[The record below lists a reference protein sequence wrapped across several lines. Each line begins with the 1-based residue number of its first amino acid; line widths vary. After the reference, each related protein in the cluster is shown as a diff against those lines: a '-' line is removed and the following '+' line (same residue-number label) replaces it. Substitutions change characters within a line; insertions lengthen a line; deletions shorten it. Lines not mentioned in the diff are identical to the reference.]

1 MFSLQERF
9 SSFELTQ
16 NTISKRKGPKAIGR
30 FKVEVILLART
41 IVARTFG
48 TLSQI
53 FSNTSIISSPPPPL
67 NNVDCPES
75 NTSRVSCT
83 VSVLQHCSG
92 GAGERTLYNAFE
104 GFMSSPIF
112 KLLTKRLRKGQVSL
126 NQLARIVGEVFSGLG
141 DMKRF
146 NMRISLFSIV
156 RKTLEDEV
164 IRFIKTVHAVF
175 DNS

>member
-1 MFSLQERF
+1 
-9 SSFELTQ
+9 
-16 NTISKRKGPKAIGR
+16 
-30 FKVEVILLART
+30 
-41 IVARTFG
+41 
-48 TLSQI
+48 
-53 FSNTSIISSPPPPL
+53 
-67 NNVDCPES
+67 
-75 NTSRVSCT
+75 
-83 VSVLQHCSG
+83 
-92 GAGERTLYNAFE
+92 
-104 GFMSSPIF
+104 MSSPIF

-146 NMRISLFSIV
+146 NMRISLFGIV

>member
-1 MFSLQERF
+1 ML
-9 SSFELTQ
+9 
-16 NTISKRKGPKAIGR
+16 
-30 FKVEVILLART
+30 
-41 IVARTFG
+41 
-48 TLSQI
+48 
-53 FSNTSIISSPPPPL
+53 
-67 NNVDCPES
+67 
-75 NTSRVSCT
+75 
-83 VSVLQHCSG
+83 
-92 GAGERTLYNAFE
+92 
-104 GFMSSPIF
+104 SPIF

-146 NMRISLFSIV
+146 NMRNSLFSIV

>member
-1 MFSLQERF
+1 
-9 SSFELTQ
+9 
-16 NTISKRKGPKAIGR
+16 
-30 FKVEVILLART
+30 
-41 IVARTFG
+41 
-48 TLSQI
+48 
-53 FSNTSIISSPPPPL
+53 
-67 NNVDCPES
+67 
-75 NTSRVSCT
+75 
-83 VSVLQHCSG
+83 
-92 GAGERTLYNAFE
+92 
-104 GFMSSPIF
+104 MSSPIF

-175 DNS
+175 HNS

>member
-1 MFSLQERF
+1 MFSLQKRF

-16 NTISKRKGPKAIGR
+16 TTISKRKGPKAIRR

-41 IVARTFG
+41 
-48 TLSQI
+48 
-53 FSNTSIISSPPPPL
+53 
-67 NNVDCPES
+67 
-75 NTSRVSCT
+75 
-83 VSVLQHCSG
+83 
-92 GAGERTLYNAFE
+92 
-104 GFMSSPIF
+104 
-112 KLLTKRLRKGQVSL
+112 
-126 NQLARIVGEVFSGLG
+126 VGEVFSGLG

-146 NMRISLFSIV
+146 NMRISLFTIV

>member
-1 MFSLQERF
+1 
-9 SSFELTQ
+9 
-16 NTISKRKGPKAIGR
+16 
-30 FKVEVILLART
+30 
-41 IVARTFG
+41 
-48 TLSQI
+48 
-53 FSNTSIISSPPPPL
+53 
-67 NNVDCPES
+67 
-75 NTSRVSCT
+75 
-83 VSVLQHCSG
+83 
-92 GAGERTLYNAFE
+92 
-104 GFMSSPIF
+104 MSSPIF

-164 IRFIKTVHAVF
+164 IRFIKTVHAFF

>member
-30 FKVEVILLART
+30 FKVEVILLA
-41 IVARTFG
+41 
-48 TLSQI
+48 
-53 FSNTSIISSPPPPL
+53 
-67 NNVDCPES
+67 
-75 NTSRVSCT
+75 
-83 VSVLQHCSG
+83 
-92 GAGERTLYNAFE
+92 
-104 GFMSSPIF
+104 
-112 KLLTKRLRKGQVSL
+112 

-164 IRFIKTVHAVF
+164 IRFIKTVHAFF

>member
-1 MFSLQERF
+1 
-9 SSFELTQ
+9 
-16 NTISKRKGPKAIGR
+16 
-30 FKVEVILLART
+30 
-41 IVARTFG
+41 
-48 TLSQI
+48 
-53 FSNTSIISSPPPPL
+53 
-67 NNVDCPES
+67 
-75 NTSRVSCT
+75 
-83 VSVLQHCSG
+83 
-92 GAGERTLYNAFE
+92 
-104 GFMSSPIF
+104 MSSPIF

>member
-1 MFSLQERF
+1 ML
-9 SSFELTQ
+9 
-16 NTISKRKGPKAIGR
+16 
-30 FKVEVILLART
+30 
-41 IVARTFG
+41 
-48 TLSQI
+48 
-53 FSNTSIISSPPPPL
+53 
-67 NNVDCPES
+67 
-75 NTSRVSCT
+75 
-83 VSVLQHCSG
+83 
-92 GAGERTLYNAFE
+92 
-104 GFMSSPIF
+104 SPIF